1 MFKIHIKT
9 LSMLLA
15 VAVMTTNGQAQDTPI
30 IIQISGDAGEIAA
43 PEAIQAIFATQGTT
57 AFLTQGGGQQLI
69 TSSVSG
75 GFFGGAS
82 PEYLLR
88 MTQIQDELALE
99 AEQIEKITAAVKD
112 IQTRRQE
119 VYKGVTDIAPEKR
132 REFYSEMNTV
142 HQELLEKKIGQI
154 LLPKQKSRLE
164 QIQYQM
170 QMKSGGAYAFQN
182 PKLAEALGITP
193 EQLKELREKNLAAN
207 RELALEYQRMRKESQ
222 EKILGDVL
230 TKEQQKKI
238 EALTGEQFELQP
250 VQRSNFN
257 VLPSGKKTPTKK

>member
-1 MFKIHIKT
+1 MFKIHTKT

-15 VAVMTTNGQAQDTPI
+15 ITFMTTNGQAQDAPVV
-30 IIQISGDAGEIAA
+30 IQISGEAVAVT
-43 PEAIQAIFATQGTT
+43 EAIQTFLVTQGTT
-57 AFLTQGGGQQLI
+57 VFLPQGGGQQI
-69 TSSVSG
+69 FTSSVSG
-75 GFFGGAS
+75 GFFGGGS

-88 MTQIQDELALE
+88 MKEIQDELTLE
-99 AEQIEKITAAVKD
+99 AEQIKKITAVVKD
-112 IQTRRQE
+112 IQARRQE
-119 VYKGVTDIAPEKR
+119 VYKGAADIAPEKR
-132 REFYSEMNTV
+132 REFYAEMNTV
-142 HQELLEKKIGQI
+142 HQELLEEQIGQI
-154 LLPKQKSRLE
+154 LLPKQKSRLG

-222 EKILGDVL
+222 EQILSEVL

-238 EALTGEQFELQP
+238 AALTGEKFELQP
-250 VQRSNFN
+250 AQRGNFN
-257 VLPSGKKTPTKK
+257 VLPSGKKTPTK

>member
-1 MFKIHIKT
+1 MIKNHTKT

-15 VAVMTTNGQAQDTPI
+15 VAFMTTNGQAQDTPI
-30 IIQISGDAGEIAA
+30 VIQISGGAGEIAA
-43 PEAIQAIFATQGTT
+43 PEAIQTIFATQGTT

-88 MTQIQDELALE
+88 MKQIQDELVLE
-99 AEQIEKITAAVKD
+99 AGQIEKITAAVKD

-132 REFYSEMNTV
+132 REFYAEMNTV
-142 HQELLEKKIGQI
+142 HQELLAEKIGQI

-164 QIQYQM
+164 QIQYQI

-182 PKLAEALGITP
+182 PKLAEALGMTP
-193 EQLKELREKNLAAN
+193 EQLKELQQKNLAAN

-222 EKILGDVL
+222 EKILGEVL
-230 TKEQQKKI
+230 TKEQKKKI
-238 EALTGEQFELQP
+238 EALTGEKFELQP
-250 VQRSNFN
+250 VQRGNFN
-257 VLPSGKKTPTKK
+257 VLPDGKKTSPNK

>member
-1 MFKIHIKT
+1 MFKIHTKT

-15 VAVMTTNGQAQDTPI
+15 VAFMTTNGQAQDASI
-30 IIQISGDAGEIAA
+30 VIQISGEAEGLAI
-43 PEAIQAIFATQGTT
+43 PEAIQTFLATQGTT
-57 AFLTQGGGQQLI
+57 VFLPQGGGQQI
-69 TSSVSG
+69 FASSVSG

-88 MTQIQDELALE
+88 MKQIQDELTLE
-99 AEQIEKITAAVKD
+99 AEQIKKITAVVKD
-112 IQTRRQE
+112 IQARRQE
-119 VYKGVTDIAPEKR
+119 VYKGAADIAPEKR
-132 REFYSEMNTV
+132 REFYAEMNTV
-142 HQELLEKKIGQI
+142 HQELLEEQIGQI

-222 EKILGDVL
+222 EQILGEVL

-238 EALTGEQFELQP
+238 AALTGEKFELQP
-250 VQRSNFN
+250 AQRGNFN